1 MSAVFSGS
9 SPIHSLTTPL
19 LSDNRLSD
27 DMESVDLSHRTPQAG
42 QGGLAGKTISVG
54 DGQQRI
60 ETISVA
66 DQVKNAFKITGKILG
81 VLIALPVAVP
91 LGMAVGGMAVAV
103 GGLALA
109 VKAINFLPRLLNN
122 HVLEPR
128 AETAYKMANSD
139 ALRDLSKPMSG
150 SVLEK
155 ATVVERLMRHAQATG
170 SKVTQAEVQTMVATG
185 ERIAEALR
193 KPDGDGLPLQVT
205 VDGRTHTVQAGV
217 YTARAVSWFMMA
229 QAASQDATRFAK
241 DPNSTTSD
249 MPTNGSFVMKD
260 PDNRMFNFL
269 NSSPTAASRMSTHFE
284 ERLGHT
290 DKHSIVGLIPTNKAS
305 QRGIEDYQSKMPGQ
319 GGTMLFDK
327 LKPDSNGVKELF
339 VKFEG
344 GGCPPYFKT
353 EPHEGTG
360 HKIARFFAASDRNLG
375 HASSF
380 LTSKLSNS
388 KGPDAVLRQEHVYK
402 GVLKNTVNKEFKA
415 LVSSAISAGVID
427 ADAAAVGKSVHK
439 LGLPYVQDAIQT
451 IQAAARALGNQS
463 VFNQAN
469 TALDTLNT
477 ESRRLGLSSDQLGIV
492 RRGAETHIS
501 IG

>member
-1 MSAVFSGS
+1 MDASFSGF
-9 SPIHSLTTPL
+9 SPIRSLTTPVL
-19 LSDNRLSD
+19 TD
-27 DMESVDLSHRTPQAG
+27 DHPLGDVMDTVDLTHRTPQAG

-54 DGQQRI
+54 NGQQRL
-60 ETISVA
+60 ETTSAA
-66 DQVKNAFKITGKILG
+66 DTAKSAFKIIGKVLG
-81 VLIALPVAVP
+81 VLIALPVAIP
-91 LGMAVGGMAVAV
+91 LGIAV

-109 VKAINFLPRLLNN
+109 AKAISFLPRLLNN
-122 HVLEPR
+122 SVLEPR
-128 AETAYKMANSD
+128 AETAYKMANAD
-139 ALRDLSKPMSG
+139 AVREMARPMAG

-155 ATVVERLMRHAQATG
+155 ETVVTRLVSHAQATG
-170 SKVTQAEVQTMVATG
+170 SKVTEAEIRSMVATG
-185 ERIAEALR
+185 ERIASALR
-193 KPDGDGLPLQVT
+193 EPVDDHGGGELPLKVT
-205 VDGRTHTVQAGV
+205 VDGQTHTVQAGV

-229 QAASQDATRFAK
+229 QAASQDATRFAQ
-241 DPNSTTSD
+241 DPSSSTSD

-290 DKHSIVGLIPTNKAS
+290 DKHALVGLIPTSKAS

-327 LKPDSNGVKELF
+327 MKADSDGVKELF
-339 VKFEG
+339 VKFES

-360 HKIARFFAASDRNLG
+360 HKIARFFAAADRNLG

-402 GVLKNTVNKEFKA
+402 GVLKNTVNKEFTA
-415 LVSSAISAGVID
+415 LVSSAIDAGVID
-427 ADAAAVGKSVHK
+427 ANASAVGKSVHK
-439 LGLPYVQDAIQT
+439 LGLPYVQDAIKT
-451 IQAAARALGNQS
+451 IQDAARKTENERVL
-463 VFNQAN
+463 NQAN
-469 TALDTLNT
+469 TTLDTLLS
-477 ESRRLGLSSDQLGIV
+477 ESRRLGLASDQHGIE

-501 IG
+501 LG

>member
-19 LSDNRLSD
+19 LSDFNRLED
-27 DMESVDLSHRTPQAG
+27 ALESVDLSHRTPQAG
-42 QGGLAGKTISVG
+42 HGGLAGKTISVG
-54 DGQQRI
+54 DGQQRT
-60 ETISVA
+60 ETTGAA
-66 DQVKNAFKITGKILG
+66 DKAKSAFKIIGKILG
-81 VLIALPVAVP
+81 GLIALPLAIP
-91 LGMAVGGMAVAV
+91 LGIAV

-109 VKAINFLPRLLNN
+109 AKAINFLPRLLNN

-128 AETAYKMANSD
+128 AETAYKMANAD
-139 ALRDLSKPMSG
+139 AVREMAKPIEG

-155 ATVVERLMRHAQATG
+155 ETVVTRLLSHAQATG
-170 SKVTQAEVQTMVATG
+170 SKVTEAEIRSMVATG
-185 ERIAEALR
+185 ERIASALR
-193 KPDGDGLPLQVT
+193 EPVGDEGGGLPLKVD
-205 VDGRTHTVQAGV
+205 VDGQTHTVQAGV
-217 YTARAVSWFMMA
+217 YTARAVGWFMMA
-229 QAASQDATRFAK
+229 QAASQDATRSAL
-241 DPNSTTSD
+241 DPRSSTSD

-260 PDNRMFNFL
+260 PDNRMFDFL

-290 DKHSIVGLIPTNKAS
+290 DKHALVGLIPTSKAS

-327 LKPDSNGVKELF
+327 MKADSDGVKELF

-360 HKIARFFAASDRNLG
+360 HKIARFFAAADRNLG

-380 LTSKLSNS
+380 LTSKFSNS

-402 GVLKNTVNKEFKA
+402 GVLKNTVNKEFTA
-415 LVSSAISAGVID
+415 LVASAIDAGVIN
-427 ADAAAVGKSVHK
+427 ADASAVGKSVHK
-439 LGLPYVQDAIQT
+439 LGLPFVQDAIKT
-451 IQAAARALGNQS
+451 IQDAARETGNQR

-469 TALDTLNT
+469 TTLDTLVS
-477 ESRRLGLSSDQLGIV
+477 ESRRLGLASDQHGIE

-501 IG
+501 LG